1 MTIKAKWPIEV
12 DGVSQSPGTPISLS
26 DEEEEALVT
35 SGYAEYT
42 EEEEYEG
49 EYIEAPYTESEFS
62 ELGAEDQK
70 KCLEDLGIDPGSN
83 EKLRIAQYVEWLGS
97 EE

>member
-12 DGVSQSPGTPISLS
+12 NGISQPAGTPISLS
-26 DEEEEALVT
+26 DEEEEVLVT

-42 EEEEYEG
+42 DEEEYEG
-49 EYIEAPYTESEFS
+49 EYIEAPYTESEFA
-62 ELGAEDQK
+62 ELGAEVQR

-83 EKLRIAQYVEWLGS
+83 EKLRITQYAEWLGS